1 VDVFAGLLKS
11 IVKQRTTPFRSN
23 TAGGSC
29 SQLPRDVQISPL
41 TMMQLRLFILAIADK
56 YQANPF
62 HNFAHVSHDVMST
75 KNSCIGFQGV

>member
-1 VDVFAGLLKS
+1 
-11 IVKQRTTPFRSN
+11 
-23 TAGGSC
+23 
-29 SQLPRDVQISPL
+29 L